1 MKILEPRYEILSQGE
16 GMDGVYK
23 QIELCGR
30 TCYASSMKIDKD
42 SAKPFVERMVGSN
55 HLAMCEHGTIYLHV
69 AYEEGFFVP
78 ESLLVKHYRENKY
91 SKVMQIG
98 SDYYITTNYRVI
110 VENNWFEDLDYI
122 CEPTEWHEKRIT
134 VRFTTQIAVSR
145 EANRHRVDSVAE
157 QSTRYC
163 NYSKDKFGGEI
174 AINKPKWVSEDDAVN
189 PSSFDGG
196 TFVDLS
202 KNIGSYEHWSPV
214 EKWWF
219 ANRVT
224 YHIDAERN
232 PTGSIVGRTSNN
244 EERSYHKMEVSNNY
258 STAKLWGTSDKKVS
272 KSSEKNKWKLT
283 DSLKEK
289 IVELA
294 KKDAQDNVYMGNA
307 FMNLRKMEVSK
318 VAPNRA
324 ALIGK
329 FNQSMNSGNMSAM
342 KEVEKAD
349 KKWLCILFGIPYEAE
364 FQGEGTGSA
373 AHVYNECGEEVLTY
387 TEGVGWQEKET
398 KAESQ
403 VHSALKSTY
412 YEAFCDARKALN
424 SEQRTGGMNEN
435 IMSQDNFDMKA

>member
-1 MKILEPRYEILSQGE
+1 MQWLLLSVKIQKMI
-16 GMDGVYK
+16 
-23 QIELCGR
+23 
-30 TCYASSMKIDKD
+30 
-42 SAKPFVERMVGSN
+42 
-55 HLAMCEHGTIYLHV
+55 
-69 AYEEGFFVP
+69 
-78 ESLLVKHYRENKY
+78 
-91 SKVMQIG
+91 
-98 SDYYITTNYRVI
+98 
-110 VENNWFEDLDYI
+110 
-122 CEPTEWHEKRIT
+122 
-134 VRFTTQIAVSR
+134 
-145 EANRHRVDSVAE
+145 SV
-157 QSTRYC
+157 
-163 NYSKDKFGGEI
+163 
-174 AINKPKWVSEDDAVN
+174 
-189 PSSFDGG
+189 
-196 TFVDLS
+196 
-202 KNIGSYEHWSPV
+202 
-214 EKWWF
+214 WWF
-219 ANRVT
+219 ANKVT

-232 PTGSIVGRTSNN
+232 PTGSIVGRTPNN

-258 STAKLWGTSDKKVS
+258 STAKLWDTSDKKVS

-424 SEQRTGGMNEN
+424 SEQRTGSMNEN
-435 IMSQDNFDMKA
+435 IMSQGNFDMKA

>member
-1 MKILEPRYEILSQGE
+1 
-16 GMDGVYK
+16 
-23 QIELCGR
+23 
-30 TCYASSMKIDKD
+30 
-42 SAKPFVERMVGSN
+42 
-55 HLAMCEHGTIYLHV
+55 
-69 AYEEGFFVP
+69 
-78 ESLLVKHYRENKY
+78 
-91 SKVMQIG
+91 
-98 SDYYITTNYRVI
+98 
-110 VENNWFEDLDYI
+110 
-122 CEPTEWHEKRIT
+122 
-134 VRFTTQIAVSR
+134 
-145 EANRHRVDSVAE
+145 
-157 QSTRYC
+157 
-163 NYSKDKFGGEI
+163 
-174 AINKPKWVSEDDAVN
+174 
-189 PSSFDGG
+189 
-196 TFVDLS
+196 
-202 KNIGSYEHWSPV
+202 
-214 EKWWF
+214 
-219 ANRVT
+219 
-224 YHIDAERN
+224 
-232 PTGSIVGRTSNN
+232 
-244 EERSYHKMEVSNNY
+244 MEVSNNY

-272 KSSEKNKWKLT
+272 KYSEKNKWKLT